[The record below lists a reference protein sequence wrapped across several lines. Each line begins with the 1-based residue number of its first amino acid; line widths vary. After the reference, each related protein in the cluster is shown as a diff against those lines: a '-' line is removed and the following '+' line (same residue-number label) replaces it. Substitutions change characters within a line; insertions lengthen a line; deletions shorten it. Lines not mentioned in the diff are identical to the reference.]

1 MTTMK
6 IVAAGL
12 VAAFLAAPA
21 QAADVNADAF
31 DVLGSVMATHQ
42 KEINAKQVLEG
53 GKDKAIRYR
62 EQIIAGW
69 WEFMQVNSAAAPGE
83 FCAASFLRAHR
94 LAEPGK
100 QDRMK
105 DGAVVTLFGPG
116 STYRGALLAFS
127 PLSEDSAAAFPK
139 VPSGKPVRVTLK
151 QGNIK
156 PATVNAIYL
165 EVKPSGLPL
174 IAFAVPSIEAL
185 MKGMEDNWAFEVLQN
200 GKSIVNIEWH
210 DGLMARDELK
220 KCLDGRPFDTARH
233 WRD

>member
-6 IVAAGL
+6 IMAAGL

-21 QAADVNADAF
+21 QAADVSADAF

-42 KEINAKQVLEG
+42 KEINAKQVLDG
-53 GKDKAIRYR
+53 GKDEAIRYR
-62 EQIIAGW
+62 ERMIAGW

-83 FCAASFLRAHR
+83 YCAASFLRARR
-94 LAEPGK
+94 LAEPGQ

-116 STYRGALLAFS
+116 GSYRGALLAFS
-127 PLSEDSAAAFPK
+127 PLGEDSAAAFPK
-139 VPSGKPVRVTLK
+139 VPSGKPVLVTLK

-156 PATVNAIYL
+156 PATLNAIYL

-174 IAFAVPSIEAL
+174 LAFAVPNIEAL
-185 MKGMEDNWAFEVLQN
+185 MKGMEDNWTFEVLLD

-210 DGLMARDELK
+210 DGLMARNELK
-220 KCLDGRPFDTARH
+220 KCLAGQPVDRARVS
-233 WRD
+233 R